1 MSRPW
6 LPTNWR
12 FAPPDEDRLMN
23 ADWMQNLIA
32 IAVVAVVVALFVR
45 GRLRM
50 RDEEGGCGSGSCGSC
65 GSASQGCSKKTG

>member
-1 MSRPW
+1 
-6 LPTNWR
+6 
-12 FAPPDEDRLMN
+12 MN